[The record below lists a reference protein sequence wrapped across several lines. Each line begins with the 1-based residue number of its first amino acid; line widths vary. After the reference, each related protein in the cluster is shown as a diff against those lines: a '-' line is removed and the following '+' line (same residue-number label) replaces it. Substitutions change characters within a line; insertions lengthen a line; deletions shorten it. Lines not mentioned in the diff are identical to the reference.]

1 VKRLLE
7 EEHAA
12 RGEITTYR
20 LRVLTRAL
28 VILLVLGGC
37 ISKAKEAIQGPE
49 PEGGGTLTC
58 KQILEDCDAQC
69 SDPLCLHRCSPQGL
83 PDARAQ
89 HDTLLECGER
99 ASCTDEECM
108 RTNCPNELS
117 ACVGPDEA
125 QPSGPP
131 GGTPS
136 P

>member
-1 VKRLLE
+1 M
-7 EEHAA
+7 
-12 RGEITTYR
+12 
-20 LRVLTRAL
+20 LTRAFL
-28 VILLVLGGC
+28 ILLVLGGC
-37 ISKAKEAIQGPE
+37 ISKAKEVIQGPE

-89 HDTLLECGER
+89 HDALLECGER

-117 ACVGPDEA
+117 ACVGPEEP
-125 QPSGPP
+125 PSAGPP
-131 GGTPS
+131 GGADPQQ
-136 P
+136 